1 MDYFLALTVSGLL
14 SGAVYALVGVAF
26 VVVYR
31 ASGVLNF
38 SLGEWVSVGART
50 AAAGIHGAGLPLAG
64 AFLLALAVLAALA
77 LAFNRIVLHPLIG
90 RPVVAAVMATLAL
103 GVFMRGGAALGIGDL
118 PASIPFPLTAELW
131 WWGDVPVPPARMLA
145 SGVAVLLVL
154 AVMAFFRVSR
164 AGLAIRA
171 IADDPQAAAVAG
183 MSAGR
188 YLALAWL
195 LSAGLC
201 AAGGVLWTIDGMG
214 GFGMGL
220 VLAKVLPV
228 VVIGGLTSFA
238 GAFVGAIAV
247 GLAESLAAGYL
258 DPWLGVSSASVVAVV
273 MVIVMLSIRPTG
285 LFGARAVQRV

>member
-1 MDYFLALTVSGLL
+1 MDYFLALAVSGLL

-31 ASGVLNF
+31 ASSVLNF
-38 SLGEWVSVGART
+38 SLGEWVSLGART
-50 AAAGIHGAGLPLAG
+50 TAAGVHGLGLPLAG
-64 AFLLALAVLAALA
+64 ALFLAAAVLATLA

-103 GVFMRGGAALGIGDL
+103 GVFMRGGSALSLGAL
-118 PASIPFPLTAELW
+118 PASIPFPLTDEVW
-131 WWGDVPVPPARMLA
+131 WWGDVPVPPARLLA
-145 SGVAVLLVL
+145 SGVAILLVL
-154 AVMAFFRVSR
+154 AVMAFFRLSR

-171 IADDPQAAAVAG
+171 VADDAQAAAVVGIGAT
-183 MSAGR
+183 R

-201 AAGGVLWTIDGMG
+201 VAGGVLWTIDGMG

-238 GAFVGAIAV
+238 GALVGAVAV
-247 GLAESLAAGYL
+247 GLAESLVAGYV
-258 DPWLGVSSASVVAVV
+258 DPWLGVGSASTVAAA
-273 MVIVMLSIRPTG
+273 MVILMLWLRPAG